1 MKLSKIN
8 PDRIDSN
15 LIKKIFFNIPKEEYD
30 YADYIICYGCHIKP
44 LLDER
49 LNHLLSIIK
58 NKKYNKI
65 VLTGGVGV
73 NGDFNESEYMF
84 NYLINNGI
92 NKDNIIIEN
101 ISTTTEENNLNI
113 LELLELNS
121 INKKTNIVLVTQEV
135 HMMRI
140 MLHWKKIINNPSI
153 NFYYDYVDKTNI
165 TYENVINSPELLS
178 IVNNQ
183 VKKIIEFIKNGTY
196 IDTDI

>member
-49 LNHLLSIIK
+49 LNYLLSIIK

-84 NYLINNGI
+84 NYLINNGV

-165 TYENVINSPELLS
+165 TYENVINIPELLS

-196 IDTDI
+196 IDIDI